1 VDWGAAVK
9 FSLIAAGIIAAAVL
23 AVFVFD
29 AVWAR
34 VGFGAAALVLI
45 GALYLVKR
53 WGDRDARRARER
65 FERG

>member
-1 VDWGAAVK
+1 MDWGAAVK
-9 FSLIAAGIIAAAVL
+9 FTLIAAGIIAAVVA

-29 AVWAR
+29 AIWAR

-53 WGDRDARRARER
+53 WSDRDARRARER